1 MSLSPSAISITL
13 LTATAII
20 LLFVTQ
26 CQRAQLSKRAAAIEA
41 AQAQSKA
48 LQEQLDLS
56 QATLEADRKR
66 IIEIARRFDMAITNY
81 TEGAT
86 TAHETHETRM
96 DELAHMESAE
106 TVDWMCEPVPDD
118 IRRLFGCDTYASG
131 SDGSD
136 AAPAAGSSHA
146 ALHQTGTR

>member
-1 MSLSPSAISITL
+1 MSLSPSAISIIL

-20 LLFVTQ
+20 LLFITQ
-26 CQRAQLSKRAAAIEA
+26 CQRTELAERAAAIEA

-86 TAHETHETRM
+86 TAHEIHETRM

-118 IRRLFGCDTYASG
+118 IRRLFGCDTDASG

-136 AAPAAGSSHA
+136 AAPTAGSPHA
-146 ALHQTGTR
+146 VLHQTGTR